1 MIRVFG
7 WDDVLLLLSG
17 LQWTLILTFSS
28 LVIGGALGLVVALM
42 RVGVSAPLRALASG
56 IIYCVQGVPVLM
68 LLFLSY
74 YGLALAGYNVPPL
87 LAAIVA
93 LSIFATA
100 YLGDIWRGCIQAVPK
115 AQWEVSE
122 SLALSRYQQY
132 RYVILPQAVR
142 LAIPQTVGFLV
153 QLVKNSAVGSLIG
166 FLELTRVGQLVSN
179 ATFDPL
185 RSFLLVALF
194 YFIINY
200 PLSLLSGRLERRLNV
215 GR

>member
-1 MIRVFG
+1 
-7 WDDVLLLLSG
+7 
-17 LQWTLILTFSS
+17 
-28 LVIGGALGLVVALM
+28 
-42 RVGVSAPLRALASG
+42 
-56 IIYCVQGVPVLM
+56 
-68 LLFLSY
+68 
-74 YGLALAGYNVPPL
+74 
-87 LAAIVA
+87 
-93 LSIFATA
+93 
-100 YLGDIWRGCIQAVPK
+100 
-115 AQWEVSE
+115 
-122 SLALSRYQQY
+122 
-132 RYVILPQAVR
+132 VR